1 MMVAARRDDLRMCN
15 WYAKHSSNVWAK
27 QGRVVPFN
35 TIGDNPRALAI
46 STHYPQNS
54 RLRNDEDA
62 TEHLSIC
69 I

>member
-1 MMVAARRDDLRMCN
+1 MRSID
-15 WYAKHSSNVWAK
+15 SSNVWAK
-27 QGRVVPFN
+27 QGRVVPFCS

-46 STHYPQNS
+46 STHYLQNS

-62 TEHLSIC
+62 TEHLSIR